1 MVIVHD
7 KKRAYQQKDISLF
20 FYGDNSKRKHLEFA
34 VFQLFLIILIGLV
47 VYQDICSW
55 ARCQIWDACN
65 DFKNLFII
73 FVIK

>member
-1 MVIVHD
+1 MIKRERIN
-7 KKRAYQQKDISLF
+7 KKISLF

-34 VFQLFLIILIGLV
+34 VFQLYLMILISSF

-55 ARCQIWDACN
+55 ARCQIWDACD